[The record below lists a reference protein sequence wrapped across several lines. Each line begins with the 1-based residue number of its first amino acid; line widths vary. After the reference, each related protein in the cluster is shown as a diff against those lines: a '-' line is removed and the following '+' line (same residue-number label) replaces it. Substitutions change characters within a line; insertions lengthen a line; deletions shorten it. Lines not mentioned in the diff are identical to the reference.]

1 MSAKSFAAFLEH
13 LKNDRHLQAK
23 LAAPGANIIALAQ
36 QAGFE
41 LSPADLEPSRSE
53 LDGDELDQVAGGFGS
68 PSMPTMDFGNLRC
81 LAHTSRL
88 FCGD

>member
-1 MSAKSFAAFLEH
+1 MSTERLTAFLEH

-23 LAAPGANIIALAQ
+23 LAAPGANIIALAH

-41 LSPADLEPSRSE
+41 LSPADLEPSRLV

-68 PSMPTMDFGNLRC
+68 PGITTMDAGNLRC
-81 LAHTSRL
+81 LVHTSRL
-88 FCGD
+88 FCGG